1 MTGNEFDDLTIK
13 NLEEEN
19 INLKNKI
26 NKLEDLILHLKNKF
40 INIMANV
47 DMAGLQM
54 IEHVVNLIDENI
66 QQKNESEEPDSK
78 FNNYIKNKMTKG

>member
-1 MTGNEFDDLTIK
+1 VTGNEFDDLTIK
-13 NLEEEN
+13 NLEEEK
-19 INLKNKI
+19 LDLENKI